1 MQTYS
6 ADDSIGRFAA
16 EVGNRQEEDFINLE
30 GKNGREG
37 CPSVVL
43 RWVRLLVVPAPLV
56 CCKTT
61 RIE

>member
-6 ADDSIGRFAA
+6 ADDSIGRFDA
-16 EVGNRQEEDFINLE
+16 EVGNRQEVFINLKGE
-30 GKNGREG
+30 NGREG

-43 RWVRLLVVPAPLV
+43 SGVRLLAVPAPLV